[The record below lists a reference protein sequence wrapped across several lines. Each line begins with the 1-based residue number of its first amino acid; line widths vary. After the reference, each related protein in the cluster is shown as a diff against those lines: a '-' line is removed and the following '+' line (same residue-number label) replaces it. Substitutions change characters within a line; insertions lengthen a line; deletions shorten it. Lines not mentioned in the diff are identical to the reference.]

1 MYQPSPE
8 VNRKHTLITIDKS
21 TSMKQ
26 DIYYGE
32 KRIHFHCA
40 GLYTRSGTLLGS
52 APHTGV
58 MKLLVPSKIGPPDR
72 KFWGTMKAGIEE

>member
-1 MYQPSPE
+1 ME
-8 VNRKHTLITIDKS
+8 KNVS
-21 TSMKQ
+21 TF
-26 DIYYGE
+26 IVLV
-32 KRIHFHCA
+32 CTP
-40 GLYTRSGTLLGS
+40 GLETLLVS